1 LFNYWVC
8 VQGKDCC
15 VCCDAEL
22 DEQGEQHGVYYLVGD
37 AEYNIRRGPLLQH
50 GLDHQL
56 VLSFLLKVLDHT
68 QLLQGLLLK
77 VLVLVD
83 RELLLCLLLQ
93 LGIDENFL
101 FFLVWRN

>member
-1 LFNYWVC
+1 MFNHRVC

-37 AEYNIRRGPLLQH
+37 AEDNIRRGSLLQH
-50 GLDHQL
+50 SLDHQL
-56 VLSFLLKVLDHT
+56 VLRLFLKVLDHAE
-68 QLLQGLLLK
+68 LLQGLLLK

-83 RELLLCLLLQ
+83 REFLLCLLLQ
-93 LGIDENFL
+93 FGIDENFL
-101 FFLVWRN
+101 FFLVWRD